1 MKRAFFLTLGSVFA
15 LLAACSDDTPAD
27 PSQEG
32 PITGPTPEAGVDSGV
47 VTTLPARG
55 ELELTTAEALTTYA
69 LRTTSLHAR
78 VKGGAGP
85 YRLAWTQT
93 SGPAVVLRGDATLAA
108 TFDAPSVS
116 APTDLGFSLLVVD
129 ALGTIVG
136 ANTKVTVTPNGLLA
150 TVPAKIRAADGQLL
164 TLNAGIAGSLDGA
177 SFQWRQTAGP
187 DVTITSPF
195 TANASVGL
203 PALAVATTFAFE
215 LAVTSRDG
223 TFTRAVSVDAL
234 PGGLDTA
241 AGSGLAAFAGA
252 TDLHANG
259 GATVALNGTAR
270 NATAPT
276 YAWTQIGGA
285 PAVTLTAATTA
296 NPTFV
301 APAVT
306 LDAQLVFELTV
317 TDGASTAKSQVTVNV
332 EAPGAFTLGAS
343 AAPAIA
349 AGATTYPTAGATGGE
364 GPYRWLWTQ
373 KSGPAVTIDGATTAA
388 PRVVLPYV
396 AEDSPVVLTV
406 EARDATSTKS
416 QDVTFTVVAPTQSAT
431 GPENAGATY
440 RPLTDAERTGFACT
454 GLDCFT
460 QGREVVCDER
470 APFPITVITTA
481 GTGRITIAKRCTS
494 GTGCLVEWAQQTRSF
509 DVCLGVL
516 PPTSSGADTI
526 ANNGASATC
535 SYCCYGEGCNKDII
549 PVPATIPACEGG
561 VCYPTK

>member
-15 LLAACSDDTPAD
+15 LLAACSDDPAD
-27 PSQEG
+27 PAQEV
-32 PITGPTPEAGVDSGV
+32 PITGPTPDAGTDSGA

-55 ELELTTAEALTTYA
+55 ELELSTADTLATYA

-93 SGPAVVLRGDATLAA
+93 SGPAVTLRGDATLSA

-116 APTDLGFSLLVVD
+116 GPTDLGFSLLVVD

-136 ANTKVTVTPNGLLA
+136 ATTKVTVNPNGLLA
-150 TVPAKIRAADGQLL
+150 TVPAKVRVGDGQTV

-187 DVTITSPF
+187 ELTIATPF
-195 TANASVGL
+195 AANASVTI
-203 PALAVATTFAFE
+203 PALAAATTYAFE

-223 TFTRAVSVDAL
+223 TFTRSVSVDAL
-234 PGGLDTA
+234 PGGKDTEGTA
-241 AGSGLAAFAGA
+241 LAAFAGA
-252 TDLHANG
+252 TDLHTNPG
-259 GATVALNGTAR
+259 STVALNGTAR

-276 YAWTQIGGA
+276 YAWAQIGGA
-285 PAVTLTAATTA
+285 PTVTLSAPTAA

-332 EAPGAFTLGAS
+332 KAPDAFALGAS

-406 EARDATSTKS
+406 EARDGASTKS
-416 QDVTFTVVAPTQSAT
+416 QDVTFTILAPTQSAN

-470 APFPITVITTA
+470 APFPITVLTTA
-481 GTGRITIAKRCTS
+481 GQGKVTITKRCTS

-509 DVCLGVL
+509 DICLGVL
-516 PPTSSGADTI
+516 PPSSAGADSI
-526 ANNGASATC
+526 ANNGSSASC